1 MRLCYLTVSPLLL
14 TTLKDLMSRSELSM
28 FRLVGGTALSLHRG
42 HRMSVDLDLF
52 TDEQYGSV
60 DFNSI
65 DNYLRDTY
73 SYVDRLNIQEIGF
86 GKSYYIGEEASNC
99 IKLDLYYTDKF
110 MDDIVLMDNIRLAS
124 VAEIIA
130 MKIDVIIRTGRKKDF
145 WDIHEII
152 FDSANG

>member
-1 MRLCYLTVSPLLL
+1 
-14 TTLKDLMSRSELSM
+14 
-28 FRLVGGTALSLHRG
+28 
-42 HRMSVDLDLF
+42 
-52 TDEQYGSV
+52 
-60 DFNSI
+60 
-65 DNYLRDTY
+65 
-73 SYVDRLNIQEIGF
+73 
-86 GKSYYIGEEASNC
+86 
-99 IKLDLYYTDKF
+99 